1 MADAAFVA
9 QNAHNISNNKRVTT
23 LSNQNYGVIVPNNSP
38 YEPKRPQTNLLDFT
52 KLPKQGSFE
61 TDIPHSIVKAKIVSG
76 RLQCTISWEKRPNG
90 IKPEDSVISNSDVK
104 KWNPL
109 LLCEF
114 YEKICKVK
122 KHE

>member
-1 MADAAFVA
+1 
-9 QNAHNISNNKRVTT
+9 
-23 LSNQNYGVIVPNNSP
+23 
-38 YEPKRPQTNLLDFT
+38 
-52 KLPKQGSFE
+52 LPRQGTFE

-76 RLQCTISWEKRPNG
+76 RLQCTIGWETRPNG
-90 IKPEDSVISNSDVK
+90 VIPEESAYTNSDVK

-122 KHE
+122 KRPED